1 MMDKNMQRTELCIH
15 TTMSDS
21 VSVITPKALMEI
33 ATLSGMRAIAITDK
47 NSVQSFPEVAR
58 YRNLYYE
65 NLKVIYGAELLLN
78 TGESA
83 TVLVKDQAGLK
94 PLYKLISGKELTD
107 AERKHLLF
115 GVHDL
120 CLLTALANAK
130 DAEEFFQLSEGYDY
144 IELIPHH
151 RDPCVVE
158 LNKKLY
164 TFGKG
169 QEKPVVAVSDCHYLL
184 PHHRMAKDVL
194 DYAQSSITSADE
206 YHLCSTEE
214 MVDLYAYLGKEAAYE
229 VVVTNTNVIA
239 DSIQQVNPQK
249 VSCAPFVIQNAEQ
262 EVRRICAEKLQ
273 ELYGEQPQILQRLED
288 ELAQVKETAFTMY
301 YLCHNIVQHLH
312 EQGGLTGTRGSVGST
327 LVAYLLGVSDV
338 NPLPAH
344 HNCPNCKYTE
354 FADAVS
360 GYDLPKKACPQCGT
374 LMLGNG
380 HNIPFETCL
389 GIAKDMDMDIDI
401 NTTPDM
407 QTKARQFLADCF
419 GAERLAVA
427 GTIGTYFR
435 PVIKSYAHKYAEWM
449 GEELSEEEQE
459 WVIDM
464 ASEVKRCEGVH
475 PGGIMLLPEGA
486 EWEDV
491 TPLRPN
497 DNDDTILA
505 THMDCHSI
513 DPSVPKLDILSVKYY
528 GLLQELCKTTGVGIE
543 NVDYQD
549 PTVYELFSKAETCGV
564 PEFSGKFTQTL
575 LRKVKATS
583 FSDLVKVSGMAH
595 GTEVWR
601 NNGEVLL
608 PEHPFVELIGDRDDV
623 FLTLRRYGVD
633 RKDAYAL
640 MTATRKGKLPWV
652 GKHPRLR
659 AESERKMEVLQNS
672 DVPQWYVDSMCKIYY
687 LFPKAHAAHYTKLAV
702 AFAWFK
708 VHFPKIFYKVTLSNA
723 KIAPFVGCSDTELQ
737 MLLKDLDRQE
747 WEAAS
752 LLLEARQRGYAA
764 AEMYPA

>member
-1 MMDKNMQRTELCIH
+1 MINKNKQRAELCIH

-21 VSVITPKALMEI
+21 VSVIAPKALLE
-33 ATLSGMRAIAITDK
+33 AAALCGMRAIAVTDK
-47 NSVQSFPEVAR
+47 NSVQSFPEVAKHR
-58 YRNLYYE
+58 DLYYKD
-65 NLKVIYGAELLLN
+65 LKVIYGAELPLN
-78 TGESA
+78 PGEFA
-83 TVLVKDQAGLK
+83 TVLTKDQSGLK
-94 PLYKLISGKELTD
+94 PLYKLISGKTIT
-107 AERKHLLF
+107 AQEREHLLI

-120 CLLTALANAK
+120 CLLSKLAHAK
-130 DAEEFFQLSEGYDY
+130 DAAEFCRLSEGYDY
-144 IELIPHH
+144 IELIPYHY
-151 RDPCVVE
+151 DSSFIQQ
-158 LNKKLY
+158 NKKLY
-164 TFGKG
+164 ALGKE
-169 QEKPVVAVSDCHYLL
+169 QDKLVVAVGDCHYLF
-184 PHHRMAKDVL
+184 PHHRLGKDVL
-194 DYAQSSITSADE
+194 GYAHDGIVSADE
-206 YHLCSTEE
+206 QHLRTTEE
-214 MVDLYAYLGKEAAYE
+214 MLELYAYLGDDAAYE
-229 VVVTNTNVIA
+229 VVVTNPCKLA
-239 DSIQQVNPQK
+239 DGIEQVDPQK
-249 VSCAPFVIQNAEQ
+249 GNFRSFEIQNAEQ
-262 EVRRICAEKLQ
+262 EVKRICAERLHT
-273 ELYGEQPQILQRLED
+273 LYGEQPLVLQRLED
-288 ELAQVKETAFTMY
+288 ELAQVRDTAFSMY
-301 YLCHNIVQHLH
+301 FLCHKIVRHLH
-312 EQGGLTGTRGSVGST
+312 EQGGVTGHRGTVGST
-327 LVAYLLGVSDV
+327 LIAYLLGISDT

-344 HNCPNCKYTE
+344 HRCPHCKYIE
-354 FADAVS
+354 FSDVVS
-360 GYDLPKKACPQCGT
+360 GYDLPKRACPICGT
-374 LMLGNG
+374 TMLGDG

-389 GIAKDMDMDIDI
+389 GVAKDMDMDIDI
-401 NTTPDM
+401 NTAPPM
-407 QTKARQFLADCF
+407 QTEAKRFLADWF

-427 GTIGTYFR
+427 GTIGTYLR
-435 PVIKSYAHKYAEWM
+435 PAIKSYTHKYAEWI
-449 GEELSEEEQE
+449 GEELSKDEQE
-459 WVIDM
+459 WVFDM
-464 ASEVKRCEGVH
+464 VSEVKRCEGIH
-475 PGGIMLLPEGA
+475 PGGIMLLPEGV

-497 DNDDTILA
+497 DNDDSILA

-528 GLLQELCKTTGVGIE
+528 GLLQKLCKTTGVGIE
-543 NVDYQD
+543 NIDYQD
-549 PTVYELFSKAETCGV
+549 PTVYELFSKAETCGI
-564 PEFSGKFTQTL
+564 PEFSGKFTQEL
-575 LRKVKATS
+575 LRKVNATS

-608 PEHPFVELIGDRDDV
+608 PEHSFGELIGDRDDV
-623 FLTLRRYGVD
+623 FLTLRKYGVD

-708 VHFPKIFYKVTLSNA
+708 VHYPNIFYKVTLSNA

-752 LLLEARQRGYAA
+752 LLLEARQCGYAD